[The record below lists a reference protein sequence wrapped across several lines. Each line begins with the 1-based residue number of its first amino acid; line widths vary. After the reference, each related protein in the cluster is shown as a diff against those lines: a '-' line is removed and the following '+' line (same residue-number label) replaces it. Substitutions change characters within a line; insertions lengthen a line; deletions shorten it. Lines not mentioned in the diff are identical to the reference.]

1 MSSSAVSQKR
11 VAYEVVNEFQPARKL
26 EFSFN
31 TAARTERQSREI
43 LRIGSSALI
52 ALAVVVASLSFVRVP
67 HPFEMALGLA
77 GFLCLISLSSRR
89 EIHRRILRRRAEDGN
104 DAERVLIVGAGEVGK
119 ALSTYFEE
127 KKSAGYHFVGFLD
140 EDDSANA
147 SVLGKPEDLRRE
159 AHKHFIDEVFLT
171 TPLQTALTGKL
182 WSDARC
188 AQINV
193 SLVEPPQSHG
203 NSNGNGACTARC
215 PVVAIYR
222 RPEHVLATVLKREF
236 DVILTATLLAVLLPL
251 MLAVA
256 IAVKLDSDGQVL
268 YRCRRLG
275 KRGRLFTC
283 YKFRTMVSD
292 AHAMRDRLT
301 HLNEYEK
308 ILFKIREDPRITPL
322 GKFLRKYS
330 LDELPQLWNVLVG
343 DMSLVGPRPPLP
355 EEYEQYSNECRQRL
369 RVKPGIT
376 GLWQVTAR
384 QNPSFDVYMRLDL
397 QYVENWSLWWDLK
410 ILLQTIPAVL
420 HGTGW

>member
-1 MSSSAVSQKR
+1 MSSAAVSQKQSESVV
-11 VAYEVVNEFQPARKL
+11 VAEVQPLQEVN
-26 EFSFN
+26 FSFDS
-31 TAARTERQSREI
+31 TARTERLSREI
-43 LRIGSSALI
+43 FRIGSSVLI
-52 ALAVVVASLSFVRVP
+52 ALAVAVALLSFVRAP
-67 HPFEMALGLA
+67 RFLGLGLGLA
-77 GFLCLISLSSRR
+77 GLVSFVSLSCSR
-89 EIHRRILRRRAEDGN
+89 EIRQRILRRGLEDKSDGKH
-104 DAERVLIVGAGEVGK
+104 VLIVGTGSVGK
-119 ALSTYFEE
+119 ALASYFEE
-127 KKSAGYHFVGFLD
+127 QKATGYNVIGFLD
-140 EDDSANA
+140 DDNSACA
-147 SVLGKPEDLRRE
+147 RVLGKPDDLRRV
-159 AHKHFIDEVFLT
+159 AQKHFIDEVFLT
-171 TPLQTALTGKL
+171 TPADAALTGRL
-182 WSDARC
+182 WSEARS
-188 AQINV
+188 ARISM
-193 SLVEPPQSHG
+193 SLVESPEGSGRSADNVAH
-203 NSNGNGACTARC
+203 TAGYR
-215 PVVAIYR
+215 VVTIHR
-222 RPEHVLATVLKREF
+222 RPEHVVATNLKREL
-236 DVILTATLLAVLLPL
+236 DVLLAAVLLAVLSPL

-256 IAVKLDSDGQVL
+256 LAVKLDSDGQVL

-308 ILFKIREDPRITPL
+308 VLFKIRQDPRITPL

-343 DMSLVGPRPPLP
+343 EMSLVGPRPPLP
-355 EEYEQYSNECRQRL
+355 EEYEQYTIEYRQRL

-410 ILLQTIPAVL
+410 ILVQTIPAVL

>member
-1 MSSSAVSQKR
+1 MSSAAVSQKQSESVV
-11 VAYEVVNEFQPARKL
+11 VAEVQPLQEVN
-26 EFSFN
+26 FSFDS
-31 TAARTERQSREI
+31 TARTERLSREI
-43 LRIGSSALI
+43 FRIGSSVLI
-52 ALAVVVASLSFVRVP
+52 ALAVAVALLSFVRAP
-67 HPFEMALGLA
+67 RFLGLGLSLA
-77 GFLCLISLSSRR
+77 GLVSFVSLSCSR
-89 EIHRRILRRRAEDGN
+89 EIRQRILRRGLEDKSDGKH
-104 DAERVLIVGAGEVGK
+104 VLIVGTGSVGK
-119 ALSTYFEE
+119 ALASYLEE
-127 KKSAGYHFVGFLD
+127 QKATGYNVIGFLD
-140 EDDSANA
+140 DDNSACA
-147 SVLGKPEDLRRE
+147 RVLGKPDDLRRV
-159 AHKHFIDEVFLT
+159 AQKHFIDEVFLT
-171 TPLQTALTGKL
+171 TPADAALTGRL
-182 WSDARC
+182 WSEARS
-188 AQINV
+188 ARISM
-193 SLVEPPQSHG
+193 SLVESPEGSGRSADNVAH
-203 NSNGNGACTARC
+203 TAGYR
-215 PVVAIYR
+215 VVTIHR
-222 RPEHVLATVLKREF
+222 RPEHVVATNLKREL
-236 DVILTATLLAVLLPL
+236 DVLLAAVLLAVLSPL

-256 IAVKLDSDGQVL
+256 LAVKLDSDGQVL

-308 ILFKIREDPRITPL
+308 VLFKIRQDPRITPL

-343 DMSLVGPRPPLP
+343 EMSLVGPRPPLP
-355 EEYEQYSNECRQRL
+355 EEYEQYTIEYRQRL

-410 ILLQTIPAVL
+410 ILVQTIPAVL

>member
-1 MSSSAVSQKR
+1 MSSAAVSQKQSESVV
-11 VAYEVVNEFQPARKL
+11 VAEVQPLQEVN
-26 EFSFN
+26 FSFDS
-31 TAARTERQSREI
+31 TARTERLSREI
-43 LRIGSSALI
+43 FRIGSSVLI
-52 ALAVVVASLSFVRVP
+52 ALAVAVALLSFVRAP
-67 HPFEMALGLA
+67 RFLRLGLSLA
-77 GFLCLISLSSRR
+77 GLVSFVSLSCSR
-89 EIHRRILRRRAEDGN
+89 EIRQRILRRGLEDKSDGKH
-104 DAERVLIVGAGEVGK
+104 VLIVGTGSVGK
-119 ALSTYFEE
+119 ALASYFEE
-127 KKSAGYHFVGFLD
+127 QKATGYNVIGFLD
-140 EDDSANA
+140 DDNSACA
-147 SVLGKPEDLRRE
+147 RVLGKPDDLRRV
-159 AHKHFIDEVFLT
+159 AQKHFIDEVFLT
-171 TPLQTALTGKL
+171 TPADAALTGRL
-182 WSDARC
+182 WSEARS
-188 AQINV
+188 ARISM
-193 SLVEPPQSHG
+193 SLVESPEGSGRSADNVAH
-203 NSNGNGACTARC
+203 TAGYR
-215 PVVAIYR
+215 VVTIHR
-222 RPEHVLATVLKREF
+222 RPEHVVATNLKREL
-236 DVILTATLLAVLLPL
+236 DVLLAAVLLAVLSPL

-256 IAVKLDSDGQVL
+256 LAVKLDSDGQVL

-308 ILFKIREDPRITPL
+308 VLFKIRQDPRITPL

-343 DMSLVGPRPPLP
+343 EMSLVGPRPPLP
-355 EEYEQYSNECRQRL
+355 EEYEQYTIEYRQRL

-410 ILLQTIPAVL
+410 ILVQTIPAVL